1 MASVL
6 HRVTREFRQ
15 SANTPDFPAIDWII
29 NPDLSAVA
37 GFASRY
43 WKVNGDTVS
52 LMTLAE
58 RNAVDAALV
67 AAARDAVA
75 DELTNNENIQRAFML
90 LVLDEFN
97 AHSAKVNAL
106 LTAIDNSGSLAAL
119 KTAVAAIADLPTRTE
134 SDLRTAIRNK
144 LGS

>member
-106 LTAIDNSGSLAAL
+106 LTAIDNAGSLAAL